1 MESSKKTKSGLDKKL
16 KKIQQ
21 TQAGFDF
28 YVAIHSF
35 VKFIES
41 NPDLP
46 KTLRKDVKVN
56 RELNIAS
63 KYDYLKQVHQGIED
77 VNVRSNVDLGHARYA
92 TIKDLNKIRSNELS
106 ENNSLWKKREL
117 LRKNVGEVHATLC
130 THLTKFD

>member
-1 MESSKKTKSGLDKKL
+1 MESSKKTKSSLDSKL
-16 KKIQQ
+16 KKIQL

-35 VKFIES
+35 VKFVES
-41 NPDLP
+41 NPELP
-46 KTLRKDVKVN
+46 KSLRKDVKLN

-63 KYDYLKQVHQGIED
+63 KYDYLKQVYQGIED

-106 ENNSLWKKREL
+106 ENNTLWKKREL
-117 LRKNVGEVHATLC
+117 LRKTVGEVHTILS
-130 THLTKFD
+130 TYLTKFD